1 MSPRARDDS
10 MRARRQVGSLRR
22 PLNFTVR
29 HHMRVVVRVVAGLLA
44 AASLPLTGLADEL
57 RLSGLRIHWL
67 DGFTLASK
75 RDALPMKL
83 VGAAGE
89 DVGISVMRRSTP
101 YPREQGASALK
112 RHEDFAQ
119 HPLVAL
125 ATKRG
130 ELVLPLQRTVL
141 ADGEILYCT
150 GTRTKRSLSVEG
162 FYLQF
167 FLISRPDVVALVTV
181 EGKGNVESEMKRFR
195 PLFDTVSWEQ

>member
-1 MSPRARDDS
+1 
-10 MRARRQVGSLRR
+10 MRPRRQVGSLRR

-101 YPREQGASALK
+101 YPREQGASALSDTRTSLSIHWWRSLQK
-112 RHEDFAQ
+112 EANSSFPCSERCSPTARFSTAQ
-119 HPLVAL
+119 
-125 ATKRG
+125 
-130 ELVLPLQRTVL
+130 ELV
-141 ADGEILYCT
+141 
-150 GTRTKRSLSVEG
+150 RSGPCRLRASIYN
-162 FYLQF
+162 F
-167 FLISRPDVVALVTV
+167 S
-181 EGKGNVESEMKRFR
+181 
-195 PLFDTVSWEQ
+195 